1 MAELSLEQI
10 NDLYLGT
17 LKELG
22 RNRFQQIA
30 QPLQR
35 YPVIS
40 RWFRKNKVQFDEG
53 LGIQR
58 SLMIT
63 LSNQARHTGVL
74 TTDMVDIPSLMA
86 QLSVNWRHMQNAW
99 AFAYQEILT
108 NKGKALVY
116 NVLQPR
122 RTDCLLSIAAELEAK
137 AWTLAAA
144 GDTTLPWGLPYWIV
158 YTSSGATAPGAF
170 TGGYPSGYSTLAG
183 IDLTTAP
190 NFKNYC
196 GTYSAVTKS
205 DLINTM
211 RSGHRKIF
219 WDSPVDVTDY
229 RKGQYGDLQCY
240 TDETTLRAFETV
252 GESQNENL
260 GRDLA
265 PFGGSD
271 DVKYV
276 EATLTFRRHPI
287 RWIPQL
293 DDTNVYTAATNPVYM
308 VDHATFYPV
317 CLAGDYLR
325 ESPVL
330 RAPEQHNLFRVFVDL
345 SYNYLCVDRRRNA
358 VFSK

>member
-10 NDLYLGT
+10 NDMLLST

-30 QPLQR
+30 QPLQQ

-58 SLMIT
+58 NLMIT
-63 LSNQARHTGVL
+63 LSNQARHTGVM
-74 TTDMVDIPSLMA
+74 TTDTADIPSLMA
-86 QLSVNWRHMQNAW
+86 QLSINWRHMQNAW

-108 NKGKALVY
+108 NRGKALVF
-116 NVLQPR
+116 NVIQPR
-122 RTDCLLSIAAELEAK
+122 RTDCMISIAAELENK
-137 AWTLAAA
+137 AWTLAPA

-158 YTSSGATAPGAF
+158 YTSSGATAPGDF
-170 TGGYPSGYSTLAG
+170 TGSYPSGYTTLAG
-183 IDLTTAP
+183 INLTTAP

-196 GTYSAVTKS
+196 GTYTAVTKA

-211 RSGHRKIF
+211 RAGLRRLH
-219 WDSPVDVTDY
+219 WHSPVNVSDY
-229 RKGQYGDLQCY
+229 RKGEYGDLQLY
-240 TDETTLRAFETV
+240 TDETTLRAFERI

-265 PFGGSD
+265 PFGGAT
-271 DVKYV
+271 DVKEV
-276 EATLTFRRHPI
+276 EQTLTFRKHPI
-287 RWIPQL
+287 RWVPQL
-293 DDTNVYTAATNPVYM
+293 DDTSVFTAAANPVYAI
-308 VDHATFYPV
+308 DHSTFYPV

-330 RAPEQHNLFRVFVDL
+330 RAPTQHNVFRVFIDL
-345 SYNYLCVDRRRNA
+345 TYNYLCVDRRRNA

>member
-10 NDLYLGT
+10 NDLLLGT

-30 QPLQR
+30 QPLQQ

-58 SLMIT
+58 NLMIT
-63 LSNQARHTGVL
+63 LSNQARHTGVM
-74 TTDMVDIPSLMA
+74 TTDTADIPSLMA
-86 QLSVNWRHMQNAW
+86 QLSINWRHMQNAW

-108 NKGKALVY
+108 NRGKALVF
-116 NVLQPR
+116 NVIQPR
-122 RTDCLLSIAAELEAK
+122 RTDCMISIAAELEAK
-137 AWTLAAA
+137 AWTLATA
-144 GDTTLPWGLPYWIV
+144 GDVTLPWGLPYWIV

-170 TGGYPSGYSTLAG
+170 TGGYPSGYTTLAG
-183 IDLTTAP
+183 IDLTSAP

-196 GTYSAVTKS
+196 GTYSAVTKA
-205 DLINTM
+205 DLLNTM
-211 RSGHRKIF
+211 RAGHRRTF
-219 WDSPVDVTDY
+219 WHSPVNVNDY
-229 RKGQYGDLQCY
+229 RKGEYGDLQYY

-252 GESQNENL
+252 GEAQNENL

-265 PFGGSD
+265 PFGGAD

-293 DDTNVYTAATNPVYM
+293 DDTTVFTAATNPVYQI
-308 VDHATFYPV
+308 DHSTFYPV

-330 RAPEQHNLFRVFVDL
+330 RAPTQHNVFRVFIDL
-345 SYNYLCVDRRRNA
+345 TYNYLCVDRRRNA
-358 VFSK
+358 VYSK

>member
-10 NDLYLGT
+10 NDLLLGT

-30 QPLQR
+30 QNLQR

-58 SLMIT
+58 NLMIS

-74 TTDMVDIPSLMA
+74 TTDSADIPSLMA
-86 QLSVNWRHMQNAW
+86 QLAINWRHAQNAW

-108 NKGKALVY
+108 NRGKALVY
-116 NVLQPR
+116 NVIQPR
-122 RTDCLLSIAAELEAK
+122 RTDCMISLAEELENK
-137 AWTLAAA
+137 AWTLAPS
-144 GDTTLPWGLPYWIV
+144 GDTTLPWGLPFWIV
-158 YTSSGATAPGAF
+158 YAASAAPGSFA
-170 TGGYPSGYSTLAG
+170 GGYPSGYTTMAG
-183 IDLTTAP
+183 IDLTAAP
-190 NFKNYC
+190 NFKNYSC
-196 GTYSAVTKS
+196 TFSNVTKN
-205 DLINTM
+205 DLINSM
-211 RSGHRKIF
+211 RAAHRKIGWF
-219 WDSPVDVTDY
+219 SPVNVQDY
-229 RKGQYGDLQCY
+229 RKGEYGDLQLY
-240 TDETTLRAFETV
+240 VDEQNLRSFETV

-265 PFGGSD
+265 PFGGAE

-287 RWIPQL
+287 RWVPQL
-293 DDTNVYTAATNPVYM
+293 DNTAVFTAATHPVYM
-308 VDHATFYPV
+308 IDHATFYPV

-330 RAPEQHNLFRVFVDL
+330 RAPTQHNVFRVFVDL
-345 SYNYLCVDRRRNA
+345 TYNYLCVDRRRNA
-358 VFSK
+358 VFSN